1 MGSEEVEA
9 FKTGLIF
16 GAICGFLSGS
26 ALAAIMIISII
37 KFLG

>member
-16 GAICGFLSGS
+16 GAICGFLGG
-26 ALAAIMIISII
+26 ATLATLAVILIV
-37 KFLG
+37 KFFG

>member
-16 GAICGFLSGS
+16 GAICGFLIGA